1 MAWTRNAEGYY
12 DPTAYLA
19 MRNIE
24 QSERRKTMSFKR
36 GDIYYVEKSV
46 FTGSE
51 QGSGRPAIIVSNDK
65 NNEFSSTVEVVY
77 LTTQPKKDLPTHV
90 VIRSVARERIAI
102 CEQITTVAVER
113 IGSYKG
119 RVTET
124 EMANLEI
131 AMLISLDMQM
141 GAVKEKVVEVVKEVP
156 VETVKEVPAPLPV
169 EPDAGLLEKLAAA
182 NAKCDML
189 QAMYDS
195 LLNRVIGKTV

>member
-1 MAWTRNAEGYY
+1 MARKRNAEGYY
-12 DPTAYLA
+12 DPTVYLA

-24 QSERRKTMSFKR
+24 QSERGKQKMGFKR
-36 GDIYYVEKSV
+36 GDIYYVERSV

-51 QGSGRPAIIVSNDK
+51 QASGRPAIIVSNEK
-65 NNEFSSTVEVVY
+65 NNEYSSTVEVVY

-90 VIRSVARERIAI
+90 VIRSVAKESIAI

-119 RVTET
+119 HVTDT
-124 EMANLEI
+124 EMMNLEI
-131 AMLISLDMQM
+131 AMLISLDMQV
-141 GAVKEKVVEVVKEVP
+141 GAVKEKVVEVPVEKVKEVP
-156 VETVKEVPAPLPV
+156 VPLPMG
-169 EPDAGLLEKLAAA
+169 PDTGLMEKLAAA
-182 NAKCDML
+182 NAKCEVL

>member
-1 MAWTRNAEGYY
+1 MARKRNAEGYY

-24 QSERRKTMSFKR
+24 QLERGKQKMGFKR
-36 GDIYYVEKSV
+36 GDIYYVDRSV

-51 QGSGRPAIIVSNDK
+51 QASGRPAIIVSNEK
-65 NNEFSSTVEVVY
+65 NNEYSSTVEVVY

-90 VIRSVARERIAI
+90 VIRSAAKESIAI

-119 RVTET
+119 HVTDT
-124 EMANLEI
+124 EMMNLEI
-131 AMLISLDMQM
+131 AMLISLDMQV
-141 GAVKEKVVEVVKEVP
+141 GTVKEKVVEVPVEKVKEVP
-156 VETVKEVPAPLPV
+156 VPLPMG
-169 EPDAGLLEKLAAA
+169 PDAGLMEKLAAA
-182 NAKCDML
+182 NAKCEVL

>member
-77 LTTQPKKDLPTHV
+77 LTTQLKKDLPTHV
-90 VIRSVARERIAI
+90 VIRSAAKESIAI

-119 RVTET
+119 HVTDT
-124 EMANLEI
+124 EMMNLEI
-131 AMLISLDMQM
+131 AMLISLDMQV
-141 GAVKEKVVEVVKEVP
+141 GTVKEKVVEVPVEKVKEVP
-156 VETVKEVPAPLPV
+156 VPLPMG
-169 EPDAGLLEKLAAA
+169 PDAGLMEKLAAA
-182 NAKCDML
+182 NAKCEVL

>member
-1 MAWTRNAEGYY
+1 MARKRNAEGYY

-24 QSERRKTMSFKR
+24 QSERGKQKMSFKR
-36 GDIYYVEKSV
+36 GDIYYVERSV

-51 QGSGRPAIIVSNDK
+51 QTSGRPAIIVSNEK
-65 NNEFSSTVEVVY
+65 NNEYSSTVEVVY

-90 VIRSVARERIAI
+90 VIRSVAKESIAI

-119 RVTET
+119 HVTDT
-124 EMANLEI
+124 GMMNLEI
-131 AMLISLDMQM
+131 AMLISLDMQV
-141 GAVKEKVVEVVKEVP
+141 GAVKEKVVEVPVEKVKEVP
-156 VETVKEVPAPLPV
+156 VPLPMG
-169 EPDAGLLEKLAAA
+169 PDAGLMEKLAAA
-182 NAKCDML
+182 NAKCEML

>member
-1 MAWTRNAEGYY
+1 MTRKRNAEGYY

-24 QSERRKTMSFKR
+24 QLERGKQKMGFKR
-36 GDIYYVEKSV
+36 GDIYYVDRSV

-51 QGSGRPAIIVSNDK
+51 QASGRPAIIVSNEK
-65 NNEFSSTVEVVY
+65 NNEYSSTVEVVY

-90 VIRSVARERIAI
+90 VIRSAAKESIAI

-119 RVTET
+119 HVTDT
-124 EMANLEI
+124 EMMNLEI
-131 AMLISLDMQM
+131 AMLISLDMQV
-141 GAVKEKVVEVVKEVP
+141 GTVKEKVVEVPVEKVKEVP
-156 VETVKEVPAPLPV
+156 VPLPMG
-169 EPDAGLLEKLAAA
+169 PDAGLMEKLAAA
-182 NAKCDML
+182 NAKCEVL